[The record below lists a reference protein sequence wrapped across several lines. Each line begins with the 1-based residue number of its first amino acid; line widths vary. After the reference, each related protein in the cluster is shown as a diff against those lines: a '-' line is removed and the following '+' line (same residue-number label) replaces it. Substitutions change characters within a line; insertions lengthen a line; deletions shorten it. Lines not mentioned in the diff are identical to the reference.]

1 MPSGK
6 NAKESIPR
14 VSIFVVLLLNALHL
28 ISRLQAWLY
37 GVKYE
42 SVLDKANGT
51 LLAKIA
57 SWVEEGKLRPV
68 VGTVIPFE
76 TQALR
81 DACTMIASNKGGF
94 GKVVVKI
101 L

>member
-6 NAKESIPR
+6 NVKESIPG
-14 VSIFVVLLLNALHL
+14 VSFLVVLLLDALHF
-28 ISRLQAWLY
+28 ISRLHAWLY

-42 SVLDKANGT
+42 SVLDKADGT
-51 LLAKIA
+51 LLARIA
-57 SWVEEGKLRPV
+57 SWAEEGKLRPV
-68 VGTVIPFE
+68 VGTIIPFE

-94 GKVVVKI
+94 GKVVVKM

>member
-1 MPSGK
+1 M
-6 NAKESIPR
+6 
-14 VSIFVVLLLNALHL
+14 
-28 ISRLQAWLY
+28 Y

-81 DACTMIASNKGGF
+81 DACTMIASNKGGL

>member
-1 MPSGK
+1 MPSGR
-6 NAKESIPR
+6 NARKSIPG
-14 VSIFVVLLLNALHL
+14 VPTFVVLLLDVLNF
-28 ISRLQAWLY
+28 ISRFHAWLY
-37 GVKYE
+37 GVTYE
-42 SVLDKANGT
+42 DVLGQPDGT
-51 LLAKIA
+51 LLTKIG
-57 SWVEEGKLRPV
+57 SWAEEGKLRPV